1 LSPTSKRKVESSS
14 LTDALLKSYIARA
27 KLFYSVLYKKNIP
40 NLFARVKQ
48 LSTNILTWNLS
59 ELGILDQAFS
69 TVKKASIEPTHIFCH
84 PAVIEQDADLLEYY
98 RNLAA
103 LSQKGLSQILSGRI
117 PKSHK
122 GDNRERYRV
131 IVRILN
137 QIISNVIVDAKGF
150 SLSLAQNTILSEI
163 GAEIQGTWVNM
174 IGQGAAK
181 AVEGIIH
188 DHAQAEGFISSTE
201 KKEVSISGKKQKQIH
216 LVLTNNWRII
226 FSSEPDVAIRDPK
239 GRLQVAIEIKGS
251 MDKAGAQ
258 TRLGEAKKSFAKAK
272 AENAHCST
280 IYLASCFTDAVLSQL
295 KTEREVD
302 LHFNLIEILADE
314 AKKIQFLKEL
324 FHYQIRI
331 E

>member
-1 LSPTSKRKVESSS
+1 
-14 LTDALLKSYIARA
+14 
-27 KLFYSVLYKKNIP
+27 
-40 NLFARVKQ
+40 
-48 LSTNILTWNLS
+48 
-59 ELGILDQAFS
+59 
-69 TVKKASIEPTHIFCH
+69 VKKASIEPAQVFCH
-84 PAVIEQDADLLEYY
+84 PAVIEQNPDLLEYY

-103 LSQKGLSQILSGRI
+103 LSQKGLGQILSGR
-117 PKSHK
+117 PSKSRK
-122 GDNRERYRV
+122 GDNRERYQV

-137 QIISNVIVDAKGF
+137 QIISSVIVDAKGF

-163 GAEIQGTWVNM
+163 GTEIQGTWVNM

-188 DHAQAEGFISSTE
+188 DHALTEGFISSTE
-201 KKEVSISGKKQKQIH
+201 RKEVSVSGKKRKQIH

-226 FSSEPDVAIRDPK
+226 FSAEPDVAIRDPK

-272 AENAHCST
+272 SENAHCST
-280 IYLASCFTDAVLSQL
+280 IYLASCFTEAVLSQL

-314 AKKIQFLKEL
+314 SKKLQFLKEL

>member
-1 LSPTSKRKVESSS
+1 MSPTGKRKSQSFS

-40 NLFARVKQ
+40 NLFERVKQ
-48 LSTNILTWNLS
+48 LATNKLAWTLS

-69 TVKKASIEPTHIFCH
+69 IVKKASIEPTHIFCH
-84 PAVIEQDADLLEYY
+84 PTILEQDADLIEYY

-117 PKSHK
+117 PKSRK
-122 GDNRERYRV
+122 GDSRERLRAT
-131 IVRILN
+131 VRILN
-137 QIISNVIVDAKGF
+137 QIISSVIVDAKGF
-150 SLSLAQNTILSEI
+150 SLSLAQNTILSEM
-163 GAEIQGTWVNM
+163 GTEIQGTWVNI
-174 IGQGAAK
+174 IGQGAAR

-201 KKEVSISGKKQKQIH
+201 KKEVSVSGKKRKQIH
-216 LVLTNNWRII
+216 LVLTNDWRII

-314 AKKIQFLKEL
+314 SKKIEFLKEL

>member
-1 LSPTSKRKVESSS
+1 LSPTGKRKFQSSS

-27 KLFYSVLYKKNIP
+27 KLFYSVLHKKDIP
-40 NLFARVKQ
+40 NLFDRVKQ
-48 LSTNILTWNLS
+48 LSTNKLTWNLT

-69 TVKKASIEPTHIFCH
+69 IVKKASIEPAHIFSH
-84 PAVIEQDADLLEYY
+84 PAIIEQEADLLEYY

-117 PKSHK
+117 PKSQK
-122 GDNRERYRV
+122 GDNRERSRV
-131 IVRILN
+131 IIRILN
-137 QIISNVIVDAKGF
+137 QIISSVIVDAKGF
-150 SLSLAQNTILSEI
+150 SLSLAQNTILSEM

-181 AVEGIIH
+181 VVEGIIH

-201 KKEVSISGKKQKQIH
+201 KKEVSVLGKKRKQIH

-280 IYLASCFTDAVLSQL
+280 IYLASCFTNAVLSQL

-314 AKKIQFLKEL
+314 SKKMQFLKEL